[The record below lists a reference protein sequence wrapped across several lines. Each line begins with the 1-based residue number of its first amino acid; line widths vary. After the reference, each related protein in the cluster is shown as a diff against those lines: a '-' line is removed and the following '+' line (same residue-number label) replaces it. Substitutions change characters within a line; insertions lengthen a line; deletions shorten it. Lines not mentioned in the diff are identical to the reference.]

1 MSNIGVLTNPLLNK
15 GTGFKQDERD
25 ALGLNGLIPPAIQ
38 TIDEQERQVYSQ
50 YQKKE
55 TRLEQ
60 RIFLMDIYKT
70 NRTLF
75 YYTMEKH
82 LVEFMPV
89 VYDPVVAEAIEEYSD
104 RFVSPDAVYLSI
116 HDQDNINAALESFA
130 DGRDIRLIV
139 VTDSEGILG
148 MGDCGINGVEIATGK
163 LAVYT
168 AAAGINP
175 NQVLPVVLD
184 VGTNN
189 KELLDNP
196 HYLGNKHERVRGEA
210 YDQFI
215 DKFVKEVTN
224 SFPKALLHWEDFG
237 RANAAKI
244 LETYQS
250 SICTINDDIQGT
262 GIVILAALLG
272 SMKVSNIPL
281 NKQKVLIFGAGTAG
295 VGIAN
300 QILEEMLRT
309 EDITVDE
316 AKKRFYLVDKQGLLT
331 DDMPDLTNGQQ
342 KFARSHAEM
351 DGKQY
356 KDLQDIIAFVKP
368 TVLVGTSTTPG
379 AFTEDAIKEMAKH
392 VERPAIFP
400 ISNPTKLIEAQAA
413 DVIKWTDGKALVCT
427 GIPSDDVEYNG
438 VTYQIGQGNNALM
451 YPGLGLGI
459 IAAEAKI
466 VTQNMLSAAAR
477 AVGDLVNPQVEGAAI
492 LPPVAE
498 MRKVSKIVAEA
509 VVKQAIKDGV
519 NQNEIAS
526 IEEAVSRLIWEP
538 RY

>member
-1 MSNIGVLTNPLLNK
+1 MSNVSILANPLLNK
-15 GTGFKQDERD
+15 GTGFKQEERD
-25 ALGLNGLIPPAIQ
+25 EMGLNGLIPPVVQSIE
-38 TIDEQERQVYSQ
+38 EQERQVYSQ
-50 YQKKE
+50 YQSKSS
-55 TRLEQ
+55 RLEQ

-89 VYDPVVAEAIEEYSD
+89 VYDPVVADAIEEYSD

-116 HDQDNINAALESFA
+116 HDQEHIKDALESFA

-168 AAAGINP
+168 AAAGVDP
-175 NQVLPVVLD
+175 SKVLPVVLD

-196 HYLGNKHERVRGEA
+196 NYLGNKHERIRGGA

-224 SFPKALLHWEDFG
+224 LFPKALLHWEDFG
-237 RANAAKI
+237 RSNAAKI
-244 LETYQS
+244 LEKYQS
-250 SICTINDDIQGT
+250 TICTINDDIQGT

-272 SMKVSNIPL
+272 SMKVSKLPMNQ
-281 NKQKVLIFGAGTAG
+281 QKVLIFGAGTAG
-295 VGIAN
+295 IGISN

-309 EDITVDE
+309 NDITHEE
-316 AKKRFYLVDKQGLLT
+316 AKKRFYLVDQQGLLT
-331 DDMPDLTNGQQ
+331 DDLPDLTDGQK
-342 KFARSHAEM
+342 KFARPQAELNR
-351 DGKQY
+351 KTL
-356 KDLQDIIAFVKP
+356 KDLKDIIAFVKP
-368 TVLVGTSTTPG
+368 TVLIGTSTTPN
-379 AFTEDAIKEMAKH
+379 AFTEEAIKEMAKH

-400 ISNPTKLIEAQAA
+400 ISNPTKLIEAKAA

-459 IAAEAKI
+459 IVAEAKI

-477 AVGDLVNPQVEGAAI
+477 AVGELVDPKVEGASI
-492 LPPVAE
+492 LPPVADLQN
-498 MRKVSKIVAEA
+498 VSKVVAEA
-509 VVKQAIKDGV
+509 VVAQAIKDGI
-519 NQNEIAS
+519 NQRDIADVK
-526 IEEAVSRLIWEP
+526 EEVSRSIWKP

>member
-1 MSNIGVLTNPLLNK
+1 MSNVSILANPLLNK
-15 GTGFKQDERD
+15 GTGFKQEERD
-25 ALGLNGLIPPAIQ
+25 EMGLNGLIPPVVQSIE
-38 TIDEQERQVYSQ
+38 EQERQVYSQ
-50 YQKKE
+50 YQSKSS
-55 TRLEQ
+55 RLEQ

-89 VYDPVVAEAIEEYSD
+89 VYDPVVADAIEEYSD

-116 HDQDNINAALESFA
+116 HDQEHIKDALESFA

-168 AAAGINP
+168 AAAGVDP
-175 NQVLPVVLD
+175 SKVLPVVLD

-196 HYLGNKHERVRGEA
+196 NYLGNKHERIRGGA

-224 SFPKALLHWEDFG
+224 LFPKALLHWEDFG
-237 RANAAKI
+237 RSNAAKI
-244 LETYQS
+244 LEKYQS
-250 SICTINDDIQGT
+250 TICTINDDIQGT

-272 SMKVSNIPL
+272 SMKVSKLPMNQ
-281 NKQKVLIFGAGTAG
+281 QKVLIFGAGTAG
-295 VGIAN
+295 IGIAN

-309 EDITVDE
+309 NDITHEE
-316 AKKRFYLVDKQGLLT
+316 AKKRFYLVDQQGLLT
-331 DDMPDLTNGQQ
+331 GDLPDLTDGQK
-342 KFARSHAEM
+342 KFARPQAELNR
-351 DGKQY
+351 KTL
-356 KDLQDIIAFVKP
+356 KDLKDIIAFVKP
-368 TVLVGTSTTPG
+368 TVLIGTSTTPN
-379 AFTEDAIKEMAKH
+379 AFTEEAIKEMAKH

-400 ISNPTKLIEAQAA
+400 ISNPTKLIEAKAA

-459 IAAEAKI
+459 IVAEAKI

-477 AVGDLVNPQVEGAAI
+477 AVGELVDPKVEGASI
-492 LPPVAE
+492 LPPVADLQN
-498 MRKVSKIVAEA
+498 VSKVVAEA
-509 VVKQAIKDGV
+509 VVAQAIKDGI
-519 NQNEIAS
+519 NQRDIADVK
-526 IEEAVSRLIWEP
+526 EEVSRSIWKP

>member
-342 KFARSHAEM
+342 KFARPHAEM

-526 IEEAVSRLIWEP
+526 IEEEVSRLIWEP

>member
-1 MSNIGVLTNPLLNK
+1 
-15 GTGFKQDERD
+15 
-25 ALGLNGLIPPAIQ
+25 
-38 TIDEQERQVYSQ
+38 
-50 YQKKE
+50 
-55 TRLEQ
+55 
-60 RIFLMDIYKT
+60 
-70 NRTLF
+70 
-75 YYTMEKH
+75 
-82 LVEFMPV
+82 MPV
-89 VYDPVVAEAIEEYSD
+89 VYDPVVADAIEEYSD

-116 HDQDNINAALESFA
+116 HDQEHIKDALESFA

-168 AAAGINP
+168 AAAGVDP
-175 NQVLPVVLD
+175 SKVLPVVLD

-196 HYLGNKHERVRGEA
+196 NYLGNKHERIRGGA

-224 SFPKALLHWEDFG
+224 LFPKALLHWEDFG
-237 RANAAKI
+237 RSNAAKI
-244 LETYQS
+244 LEKYQS
-250 SICTINDDIQGT
+250 TICTINDDIQGT

-272 SMKVSNIPL
+272 SMKVSKLPMNQ
-281 NKQKVLIFGAGTAG
+281 QKVLIFGAGTAG
-295 VGIAN
+295 IGIAN

-309 EDITVDE
+309 NDITHEE
-316 AKKRFYLVDKQGLLT
+316 AKKRFYLVDQQGLLT
-331 DDMPDLTNGQQ
+331 DDLPDLTDGQK
-342 KFARSHAEM
+342 KFARPQAELNR
-351 DGKQY
+351 KTL
-356 KDLQDIIAFVKP
+356 KDLKDIIAFVKP
-368 TVLVGTSTTPG
+368 TVLIGTSTTPN
-379 AFTEDAIKEMAKH
+379 AFTEEAIKEMAKH

-400 ISNPTKLIEAQAA
+400 ISNPTKLIEAKAA

-459 IAAEAKI
+459 IVAEAKI

-477 AVGDLVNPQVEGAAI
+477 AVGELVDPKVEGASI
-492 LPPVAE
+492 LPPVADLQN
-498 MRKVSKIVAEA
+498 VSKVVAEA
-509 VVKQAIKDGV
+509 VVAQAIKDGI
-519 NQNEIAS
+519 NQRDIADVK
-526 IEEAVSRLIWEP
+526 EEVSRSIWKP

>member
-1 MSNIGVLTNPLLNK
+1 MSNVSILANPLLNK
-15 GTGFKQDERD
+15 GTGFKQEERD
-25 ALGLNGLIPPAIQ
+25 EMGLNGLIPPVVQSIE
-38 TIDEQERQVYSQ
+38 EQERQVYSQ
-50 YQKKE
+50 YQSKSS
-55 TRLEQ
+55 RLEQ

-89 VYDPVVAEAIEEYSD
+89 VYDPVVADAIEEYSD

-116 HDQDNINAALESFA
+116 HDQEHIKDALESFA

-168 AAAGINP
+168 AAAGVDP
-175 NQVLPVVLD
+175 SKVLPVVLD

-196 HYLGNKHERVRGEA
+196 NYLGNKHERIRGGA

-224 SFPKALLHWEDFG
+224 LFPKALLHWEDFG
-237 RANAAKI
+237 RSNAAKI
-244 LETYQS
+244 LEKYQS
-250 SICTINDDIQGT
+250 TICTINDDIQGT

-272 SMKVSNIPL
+272 SMKVSKLPMNQ
-281 NKQKVLIFGAGTAG
+281 QKVLIFGAGTAG
-295 VGIAN
+295 IGIAN

-309 EDITVDE
+309 NDISHEE
-316 AKKRFYLVDKQGLLT
+316 AKKRFYLVDQQGLLT
-331 DDMPDLTNGQQ
+331 DDLPDLTDGQK
-342 KFARSHAEM
+342 KFARPQAELNR
-351 DGKQY
+351 KTL
-356 KDLQDIIAFVKP
+356 KDLKDIIAFVKP
-368 TVLVGTSTTPG
+368 TVLIGTSTTPN
-379 AFTEDAIKEMAKH
+379 AFTEEAIKEMAKH

-400 ISNPTKLIEAQAA
+400 ISNPTKLIEAKAA

-459 IAAEAKI
+459 IVAEAKI

-477 AVGDLVNPQVEGAAI
+477 AVGELVDPKVEGASI
-492 LPPVAE
+492 LPPVADLQN
-498 MRKVSKIVAEA
+498 VSKVVAEA
-509 VVKQAIKDGV
+509 VVAQAIKDGI
-519 NQNEIAS
+519 NQRDIADVK
-526 IEEAVSRLIWEP
+526 EEVSRSIWKP

>member
-1 MSNIGVLTNPLLNK
+1 MSNVSILANPLLNK
-15 GTGFKQDERD
+15 GTGFKQEERD
-25 ALGLNGLIPPAIQ
+25 EMGLNGLIPPVVQSIE
-38 TIDEQERQVYSQ
+38 EQERQVYSQ
-50 YQKKE
+50 YQSKSS
-55 TRLEQ
+55 RLEQ

-89 VYDPVVAEAIEEYSD
+89 VYDPVVADAIEEYSD

-116 HDQDNINAALESFA
+116 HDQEHIKDALESFA

-168 AAAGINP
+168 AAAGVDP
-175 NQVLPVVLD
+175 SKVLPVVLD

-196 HYLGNKHERVRGEA
+196 NYLGNKHERIRGGA

-224 SFPKALLHWEDFG
+224 LFPKALLHWEDFG
-237 RANAAKI
+237 RSNAAKI
-244 LETYQS
+244 LEKYQS
-250 SICTINDDIQGT
+250 TICTINDDIQGT

-272 SMKVSNIPL
+272 SMKVSKLPMNQ
-281 NKQKVLIFGAGTAG
+281 QKVLIFGAGTAG
-295 VGIAN
+295 IGIAN
-300 QILEEMLRT
+300 QILVEMLRT
-309 EDITVDE
+309 NDITHEE
-316 AKKRFYLVDKQGLLT
+316 AKKRFYLVDQQGLLT
-331 DDMPDLTNGQQ
+331 DDLPDLTDGQK
-342 KFARSHAEM
+342 KFARPQAELNR
-351 DGKQY
+351 KTL
-356 KDLQDIIAFVKP
+356 KDLKDIIAFVKP
-368 TVLVGTSTTPG
+368 TVLIGTSTTPN
-379 AFTEDAIKEMAKH
+379 AFTEEAIKEMAKH

-400 ISNPTKLIEAQAA
+400 ISNPTKLIEAKAA

-459 IAAEAKI
+459 IVAEAKI

-477 AVGDLVNPQVEGAAI
+477 AVGELVDPKVEGASI
-492 LPPVAE
+492 LPPVADLQN
-498 MRKVSKIVAEA
+498 VSKVVAEA
-509 VVKQAIKDGV
+509 VVAQAIKDGI
-519 NQNEIAS
+519 NQRDIADVK
-526 IEEAVSRLIWEP
+526 EEVSRSIWKP

>member
-1 MSNIGVLTNPLLNK
+1 MSNVSILANPLLNK
-15 GTGFKQDERD
+15 GTGFKQEERD
-25 ALGLNGLIPPAIQ
+25 EMGLNGLIPPVVQSIE
-38 TIDEQERQVYSQ
+38 EQERQVYSQ
-50 YQKKE
+50 YQSKSS
-55 TRLEQ
+55 RLEQ

-89 VYDPVVAEAIEEYSD
+89 VYDPVVADAIEEYSD

-116 HDQDNINAALESFA
+116 HDQEHIKDALESFA

-168 AAAGINP
+168 AAAGVDP
-175 NQVLPVVLD
+175 SKVLPVVLD

-196 HYLGNKHERVRGEA
+196 NYLGNKHERIRGGA

-224 SFPKALLHWEDFG
+224 LFPKALLHWEDFG
-237 RANAAKI
+237 RSNAAKI
-244 LETYQS
+244 LEKYQS
-250 SICTINDDIQGT
+250 TICTINDDIQGT

-272 SMKVSNIPL
+272 SMKVSKLPMNQ
-281 NKQKVLIFGAGTAG
+281 QKVLIFGAGTAG
-295 VGIAN
+295 IGIAN

-309 EDITVDE
+309 NDITHEE
-316 AKKRFYLVDKQGLLT
+316 AKKRFYLVDQQGLLT
-331 DDMPDLTNGQQ
+331 DDLPDLTDGQK
-342 KFARSHAEM
+342 KFARPQAELNR
-351 DGKQY
+351 KTL
-356 KDLQDIIAFVKP
+356 KDLKDIIAFVKP
-368 TVLVGTSTTPG
+368 TVLIGTSTTPN
-379 AFTEDAIKEMAKH
+379 AFTEEAIKEMAKH

-400 ISNPTKLIEAQAA
+400 ISNPTKLIEAKAA

-459 IAAEAKI
+459 IVAEAKI

-477 AVGDLVNPQVEGAAI
+477 AVGELVDPKVEGASI
-492 LPPVAE
+492 LPPVADLQN
-498 MRKVSKIVAEA
+498 VSKVVAEA
-509 VVKQAIKDGV
+509 VVAQAIKDGI
-519 NQNEIAS
+519 NQRDIADVK
-526 IEEAVSRLIWEP
+526 EEVSRSIWKP

>member
-1 MSNIGVLTNPLLNK
+1 MSNVSILANPLLNK
-15 GTGFKQDERD
+15 GTGFKQEERD
-25 ALGLNGLIPPAIQ
+25 EMGLNGLIPPVVQSIE
-38 TIDEQERQVYSQ
+38 EQERQVYSQ
-50 YQKKE
+50 YQSKSS
-55 TRLEQ
+55 RLEQ

-89 VYDPVVAEAIEEYSD
+89 VYDPVVADAIEEYSD

-116 HDQDNINAALESFA
+116 HDQEHIKDALESFA

-168 AAAGINP
+168 AAAGVDP
-175 NQVLPVVLD
+175 SKVLPVVLD

-196 HYLGNKHERVRGEA
+196 NYLGNKHERIRGGA

-224 SFPKALLHWEDFG
+224 LFPKALLHWEDFG
-237 RANAAKI
+237 RSNAAKI
-244 LETYQS
+244 LEKYQS
-250 SICTINDDIQGT
+250 TICTINDDIQGT

-272 SMKVSNIPL
+272 SMKVSKLPMNQ
-281 NKQKVLIFGAGTAG
+281 QKVLIFGAGTAG
-295 VGIAN
+295 IGIAN
-300 QILEEMLRT
+300 QILVEMLRT
-309 EDITVDE
+309 NDITHEE
-316 AKKRFYLVDKQGLLT
+316 AKKRFYLVDQQGLLT
-331 DDMPDLTNGQQ
+331 DDLPDLTDGQK
-342 KFARSHAEM
+342 KFARPQAELNR
-351 DGKQY
+351 KTL
-356 KDLQDIIAFVKP
+356 KDLKDIIAFVKP
-368 TVLVGTSTTPG
+368 TVLIGTSTTPN
-379 AFTEDAIKEMAKH
+379 AFTEEAIKEMAKH

-400 ISNPTKLIEAQAA
+400 ISNPTKLIEAKAT

-459 IAAEAKI
+459 IVAEAKI
-466 VTQNMLSAAAR
+466 VTQNLLSAAAR
-477 AVGDLVNPQVEGAAI
+477 AVGELVDPKVEGASI
-492 LPPVAE
+492 LPPVADLQN
-498 MRKVSKIVAEA
+498 VSKVVAEA
-509 VVKQAIKDGV
+509 VVAQAIKDGI
-519 NQNEIAS
+519 NQRDIADVK
-526 IEEAVSRLIWEP
+526 EEVSRSIWKP

>member
-1 MSNIGVLTNPLLNK
+1 MSSILANPLLNK
-15 GTGFKQDERD
+15 GTGFSKAERD
-25 ALGLNGLIPPAIQ
+25 SLGLNGLVPPVIQ
-38 TIDEQERQVYSQ
+38 TIEEQEQQVYSQ
-50 YQKKE
+50 YQKKAK
-55 TRLEQ
+55 RLEK

-75 YYTMEKH
+75 FYTMGKH

-89 VYDPVVAEAIEEYSD
+89 VYDPVVADAIEEYSD
-104 RFVSPDAVYLSI
+104 RYVSPDAVYLSI
-116 HDQDNINAALESFA
+116 NDQDNMNAALESFA

-168 AAAGINP
+168 AAAGVNP
-175 NQVLPVVLD
+175 SQVIPVVLD

-189 KELLDNP
+189 KELLNNP
-196 HYLGNKHERVRGEA
+196 NYLGNKHERMTGEA
-210 YDQFI
+210 YDRFI
-215 DKFVKEVTN
+215 DKFVKNITN
-224 SFPKALLHWEDFG
+224 LFPKALLHWEDFG
-237 RANAAKI
+237 RANAATI
-244 LETYQS
+244 LEKYQS
-250 SICTINDDIQGT
+250 DICTINDDIQGT

-272 SMKVSNIPL
+272 SIKVSKIPL

-300 QILEEMLRT
+300 QILEEVLRT
-309 EDITVDE
+309 NDITLEE
-316 AKKRFYLVDKQGLLT
+316 AKKQFYLVDKQGLLT
-331 DDMPDLTNGQQ
+331 DNMPDLTVGQK
-342 KFARSHAEM
+342 KFARPHAELQ
-351 DGKQY
+351 GKQY
-356 KDLQDIIAFVKP
+356 KDLQDIIAYVKP
-368 TVLVGTSTTPG
+368 TVLVGTSTTPK
-379 AFTEDAIKEMAKH
+379 AFTEEAIKEMAKY

-427 GIPSDDVEYNG
+427 GIPSDDVECNG

-459 IAAEAKI
+459 IVAEAKV

-477 AVGDLVNPQVEGAAI
+477 AVGDLVDPKVEGASI
-492 LPPVAE
+492 LPPVAD

-509 VVKQAIKDGV
+509 VVKQAIEDGA
-519 NQNEIAS
+519 NQKEIADV
-526 IEEAVSRLIWEP
+526 EKEVSRSIWTP